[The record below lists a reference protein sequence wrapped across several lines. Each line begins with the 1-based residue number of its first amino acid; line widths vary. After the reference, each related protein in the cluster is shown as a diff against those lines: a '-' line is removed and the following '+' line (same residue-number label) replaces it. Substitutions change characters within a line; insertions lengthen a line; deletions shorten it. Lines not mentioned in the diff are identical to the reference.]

1 MRLAPQVPDLADR
14 SGAGGHDRRL
24 VGAEIT
30 AGIDQHAAV
39 DHDLIDIGAVGERD
53 QRAARIE
60 QRLKIRMDQI
70 GDGEIGGRPRLDA
83 AEVRPLD
90 DVSGDR
96 RVRLDQFGRVRDG
109 AR

>member
-1 MRLAPQVPDLADR
+1 
-14 SGAGGHDRRL
+14 
-24 VGAEIT
+24 
-30 AGIDQHAAV
+30 
-39 DHDLIDIGAVGERD
+39 
-53 QRAARIE
+53 
-60 QRLKIRMDQI
+60 MDQI